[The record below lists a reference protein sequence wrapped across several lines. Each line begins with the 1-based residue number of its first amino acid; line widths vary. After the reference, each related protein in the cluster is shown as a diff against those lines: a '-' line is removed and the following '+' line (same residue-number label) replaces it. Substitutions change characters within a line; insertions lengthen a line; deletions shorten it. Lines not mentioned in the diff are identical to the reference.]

1 MLPSSPGFPTD
12 FKELVRSR
20 TDLVELVG
28 ETVTLQPKGRE
39 FVGLCPFHDDSNPSL
54 TVSPERQSYKCWSC
68 GEGGDCFSF
77 VMKTQAFEFP
87 VAVRFL
93 AERAHIEIPENHRGG
108 NAAASDEKKRL
119 FGILE
124 WAENEFHRFL
134 LEAREAQRARDY
146 LASRGFDKELIT
158 KFRIGYHPDNWNWLQ
173 GRSQGKYKAEELV
186 AVRLMGERDGG
197 NGYYDNFVDRVLFPI
212 RDARSRP
219 VAFGGRIL
227 PDTKQRTDAKYWN
240 SPDSQFF
247 SKSNLLYAYDIARES
262 IRRSETAI
270 VVEGYTDCITL
281 HQHGLGN
288 AVATLGTSLT
298 DSHVSL
304 LKRLAQRVVLLYDGD
319 EAGQRATERALSM
332 FLAQKLDLRVLTLPE
347 GMDPADFIAERGADE
362 LRGRIETAT
371 EAWEHKLQSSIA
383 RNGLDSI
390 DGSERVQDEMLELMA
405 VVPGLAGDS
414 REDILLNRL
423 AKRTSGNEQQVRRRL
438 ARLRR
443 KKSQQGPG
451 GHAESWDGPDNSQ
464 NPQHPNES
472 GLGADGAPKLANKH
486 QRWECDL
493 LEIIFAAPESV
504 ATIRSEVEPAEFTQ
518 QQLRTI
524 LEVCFNLADRG
535 VEPSYKRVTAEVE
548 EWDLKRLSLWIEEE
562 SRDKDVARKLRM
574 DRTEEQGGERPQFL
588 EQAIQNLKWR
598 REEAS
603 HAKAKGQLSGMSPN
617 GGNLDGDAIELLR
630 RQTEFHQRRATR
642 KSAH

>member
-1 MLPSSPGFPTD
+1 MLVPPSSPGFPTD
-12 FKELVRSR
+12 FKELLRSR
-20 TDLVELVG
+20 TDIVELVG

-77 VMKTQAFEFP
+77 VMKTQAFDFP
-87 VAVRFL
+87 TAMRFL
-93 AERAHIEIPENHRGG
+93 AERSHIEIPQTHRGG
-108 NAAASDEKKRL
+108 NSAASDQKKRL
-119 FGILE
+119 YGILE

-146 LASRGFDKELIT
+146 LASRGFDKDLIT

-173 GRSQGKYKAEELV
+173 GRSQGKYKAEEFV

-212 RDARSRP
+212 RDARSHP

-281 HQHGLGN
+281 HQHGIGN
-288 AVATLGTSLT
+288 AVATLGTALT
-298 DSHVSL
+298 DSHVGL
-304 LKRLAQRVVLLYDGD
+304 LKRIAHRVVLLYDGD
-319 EAGQRATERALSM
+319 EAGRRATERALSM

-362 LRGRIETAT
+362 LRERIESAT

-405 VVPGLAGDS
+405 VAPGLAGDS

-423 AKRTSGNEQQVRRRL
+423 AQRTSGNEQQVRRRL
-438 ARLRR
+438 SRLRR
-443 KKSQQGPG
+443 RNAERGQGREP
-451 GHAESWDGPDNSQ
+451 ENSY
-464 NPQHPNES
+464 NPQQPQAT
-472 GLGADGAPKLANKH
+472 GLNDAGGPVLANQH

-493 LEIIFAAPESV
+493 LEIIFAAPASV
-504 ATIRSEVEPAEFTQ
+504 ATIRNEVEPAEFTQ
-518 QQLRTI
+518 QRLRTI
-524 LEVCFNLADRG
+524 LEVCFDLSARG

-574 DRTEEQGGERPQFL
+574 DPIAEQGGERPRFL

-598 REEAS
+598 QEEAS
-603 HAKAKGQLSGMSPN
+603 HAKSKGQLSGLSPT
-617 GGNLDGDAIELLR
+617 GGSLGEDAIELLR

-642 KSAH
+642 KPAF

>member
-1 MLPSSPGFPTD
+1 MLVPPSSPGFPTD

-93 AERAHIEIPENHRGG
+93 AERAHIEIPQNHRGG
-108 NAAASDEKKRL
+108 NSAASDLKKRL
-119 FGILE
+119 YGILK
-124 WAENEFHRFL
+124 WAENEFHHFL

-158 KFRIGYHPDNWNWLQ
+158 KFRIGYHPNDWTWLQ
-173 GRSQGKYKAEELV
+173 VRASGRYKPEDLAGAQLLSETK
-186 AVRLMGERDGG
+186 DGR
-197 NGYYDNFVDRVLFPI
+197 GYIDKMMFMDRVMFPI
-212 RDARSRP
+212 HDARGRA

-227 PDTKQRTDAKYWN
+227 PDSSRADSAKYIN
-240 SPDSQFF
+240 SSDSQVF
-247 SKSNLLYAYDIARES
+247 SKSNLLYAYGIARES
-262 IRRSETAI
+262 IRRSKTAI

-281 HQHGLGN
+281 HQHGLGS

-304 LKRLAQRVVLLYDGD
+304 LKRLAHRVVLLYDGD

-362 LRGRIETAT
+362 LRERIDSAT
-371 EAWEHKLQSSIA
+371 EAWEHKLLSSIA

-423 AKRTSGNEQQVRRRL
+423 AQRTSGNEQQVRRRL

-443 KKSQQGPG
+443 NKSERGQGQG
-451 GHAESWDGPDNSQ
+451 GPENSH
-464 NPQHPNES
+464 NPQQPQAT
-472 GLGADGAPKLANKH
+472 GLNDAGGPVLANQH

-504 ATIRSEVEPAEFTQ
+504 ATIRSELEPAEFTQ
-518 QQLRTI
+518 QRLRTI
-524 LEVCFNLADRG
+524 LEVCFDLSVRG
-535 VEPSYKRVTAEVE
+535 VEPNYERVTAEVE
-548 EWDLKRLSLWIEEE
+548 EADLKRLSLWIEEE

-574 DRTEEQGGERPQFL
+574 DRTAADQEGKRPRFL

-603 HAKAKGQLSGMSPN
+603 HAKSKGQLSELSPSGGGM
-617 GGNLDGDAIELLR
+617 DEDAIELLR

-642 KSAH
+642 KPAY

>member
-1 MLPSSPGFPTD
+1 MPPSSPGFPTD

-93 AERAHIEIPENHRGG
+93 AERAHIEIPQNHRGG
-108 NAAASDEKKRL
+108 NSADSDQKKRL

-124 WAENEFHRFL
+124 WAENEFHHFL
-134 LEAREAQRARDY
+134 LEASEAQRARDY

-158 KFRIGYHPDNWNWLQ
+158 KFRIGYHPDNWNWLA
-173 GRSQGKYKAEELV
+173 GRSQGKYKPAEFA

-197 NGYYDNFVDRVLFPI
+197 NGFYDNFVDRVLFPI

-240 SPDSQFF
+240 SPDSAFF
-247 SKSNLLYAYDIARES
+247 SKSHLLYAHDVARES

-319 EAGQRATERALSM
+319 AAGQRATERALSM
-332 FLAQKLDLRVLTLPE
+332 FLAQKLDLRVLTLPD

-362 LRGRIETAT
+362 LRERIETAT

-443 KKSQQGPG
+443 KKSERGPS
-451 GHAESWDGPDNSQ
+451 GHSESWGGPENSQ
-464 NPQHPNES
+464 NPQHPNAT
-472 GLGADGAPKLANKH
+472 GLGAGGVPVLANKH

-504 ATIRSEVEPAEFTQ
+504 ATIRSEVEPSEFTQ
-518 QQLRTI
+518 QRLRTI
-524 LEVCFNLADRG
+524 LEVCFNLSDRG
-535 VEPSYKRVTAEVE
+535 VEPSYERVTAEVE
-548 EWDLKRLSLWIEEE
+548 DLDLKRLSLWIEEE